1 MQLNDLKKSTAAKKP
16 KRIGRGGK
24 RGTFSGRGTKGQ
36 KARAGHRIRPQLRD
50 EIKKLHKKRGFGIHR
65 ADSVRSDRQ
74 KYTVVSLQKI
84 ERVSGDGAEITPK
97 FLLEKG
103 LITKGQG
110 RRLSVKILGGG
121 ALKKKL
127 VVSGCAVSESARK
140 AIENAGGTVAIKQ
153 KSNKAKKQSN
163 GRVFV

>member
-1 MQLNDLKKSTAAKKP
+1 MQLNELKKSTATKKP

-36 KARAGHRIRPQLRD
+36 KARSGHRIRPQLRD

-74 KYTVVSLQKI
+74 KYAVVNIKKI
-84 ERVSGDGAEITPK
+84 ERAASEGAEITPK
-97 FLLEKG
+97 VLLEKK

-110 RRLSVKILGGG
+110 RRLSVKILGGSG
-121 ALKKKL
+121 IKKKL
-127 VVSGCAVSESARK
+127 VISGCIVSESARK
-140 AIENAGGTVAIKQ
+140 AIEAAGGTVK
-153 KSNKAKKQSN
+153 
-163 GRVFV
+163 